1 MTGAAGTVALL
12 LAGGWPLALS
22 LLWGVPSLRPRVS
35 RLAPWAALPALLVSL
50 FGAPGFTVDLSW
62 LLFGARLGLTP
73 TTQVFLF
80 LTALIWTAAGIHW
93 RTHRRDGDHCERF
106 CVLWLLTLTGNL
118 GLILALDVALFYT
131 SFALMTFSAYGLIVH
146 NGSEAARRAGRVYLV
161 LGVIG
166 ESLILIG
173 LLLAARAT
181 EAPLLPML
189 ADLPDAIAGSEHR
202 DLIMAS
208 LWLGFGVKAGLPLLH
223 FSLPLAYAES
233 PVPVAAALA
242 GAMIKAGLLGW
253 LVTLPLGAAGLQG
266 WGWILLGTG
275 LFAAFAGALVGVQQ
289 SRPQLVLAYS
299 SISQMGLIS
308 VALGAWMFEPALGP
322 AMAAA
327 ITVYALHHALA
338 KGALFLGIG
347 VAHHRTRMPV
357 MLWIGLAFPA
367 LALVGLMPSGL
378 LAKGSLKNFAATGAS
393 LLDAFP
399 QLPTLLALA
408 AVGTSVLM
416 ARHFWLLRLD
426 TGRDAAPPGGWH
438 GWMLLT
444 GASVF
449 AVFLLPW
456 WGVEGHWPDT
466 VKSLFGIVWP
476 VLLGVALS
484 VVASR
489 RLQPWPIPPGDVLV
503 LLTPLPG
510 LAVRAGRALGVT
522 GPAARRLLRHWQAR
536 ALARYMRA
544 DHRFGRFS
552 EHLWRRDAS
561 LLFVLL
567 LALVASIGALG
578 FAR

>member
-1 MTGAAGTVALL
+1 MTGGAGAIALL
-12 LAGGWPLALS
+12 LAGGVPLALS
-22 LLWGVPSLRPRVS
+22 LLWGLPSLRPRI
-35 RLAPWAALPALLVSL
+35 RQLAPWAALPALALSL
-50 FGAPGFTVDLSW
+50 FGAPGSTVDLGW

-80 LTALIWTAAGIHW
+80 LTALVWTAAGIHW
-93 RTHRRDGDHCERF
+93 RAHRRNGDHCERF

-146 NGSEAARRAGRVYLV
+146 SGSAAARRAGRVYLV

-166 ESLILIG
+166 ESLILVG
-173 LLLAARAT
+173 LLIAAQAT
-181 EAPLLPML
+181 DAPLLPML
-189 ADLPDAIAGSEHR
+189 ADLPDAIAGSQHR

-233 PVPVAAALA
+233 PLPVATALA
-242 GAMIKAGLLGW
+242 GAMLNAGLLGW

-275 LFAAFAGALVGVQQ
+275 LFAAFAGAVVGVHQN
-289 SRPQLVLAYS
+289 RPQLVLAYS
-299 SISQMGLIS
+299 SISQMGLIT
-308 VALGAWMFEPALGP
+308 VAIGAWLFEPALGP

-347 VAHHRTRMPV
+347 VAGHRTRAPT
-357 MLWIGLAFPA
+357 MLWIGLALPA

-378 LAKGSLKNFAATGAS
+378 LAKGSLKNFASAGAP

-399 QLPTLLALA
+399 QLLTLLALA
-408 AVGTSVLM
+408 AVGTTVLM
-416 ARHFWLLRLD
+416 ARHLWLLRLE
-426 TGRDAAPPGGWH
+426 TARDDAPPGGWH
-438 GWMLLT
+438 GWILLT
-444 GASVF
+444 AASVF

-456 WGVEGHWPDT
+456 WGIDGHWPDT
-466 VKSLFGIVWP
+466 AKSLFGVVWP

-484 VVASR
+484 VVAWR
-489 RLQPWPIPPGDVLV
+489 QFRPWPIPPADVLV

-510 LAVRAGRALGVT
+510 MALRAGRALGVT

-536 ALARYMRA
+536 ALARYMSV
-544 DHRFGRFS
+544 DHRFGRFT

-561 LLFVLL
+561 LLFTLL
-567 LALVASIGALG
+567 LALVASIGILG
-578 FAR
+578 FAY

>member
-1 MTGAAGTVALL
+1 MTGGAGTLVLL

-22 LLWGVPSLRPRVS
+22 LLWALPSLRPRVG
-35 RLAPWAALPALLVSL
+35 RLAPWAALPALLLSL
-50 FGAPGFTVDLSW
+50 VGAGGSTVELSW
-62 LLFGARLGLTP
+62 LLFGAQLGLTP

-93 RTHRRDGDHCERF
+93 HTHRRDGDHWERF

-118 GLILALDVALFYT
+118 GLILSLDVALFYT
-131 SFALMTFSAYGLIVH
+131 SFALMTFAAYGLIMH
-146 NGSEAARRAGRVYLV
+146 DGSQAALRAGRVYLV

-166 ESLILIG
+166 ESLILVG

-181 EAPLLPML
+181 ESPLLPML
-189 ADLPDAIAGSEHR
+189 ADLPEAIARSDHR
-202 DLIMAS
+202 NLIMAS

-223 FSLPLAYAES
+223 FSLPLAYADS
-233 PVPVAAALA
+233 PLPVATALA

-275 LFAAFAGALVGVQQ
+275 LFAAFAGALVGVHQN
-289 SRPQLVLAYS
+289 RPQLVLAYS
-299 SISQMGLIS
+299 SISQMGLMS
-308 VALGAWMFEPALGP
+308 VALGAWLFEPALGP

-338 KGALFLGIG
+338 KGALFLGTG
-347 VAHHRTRMPV
+347 VAAHRTRTPV
-357 MLWIGLAFPA
+357 VLWIGLALPA

-378 LAKGSLKNFAATGAS
+378 LAKGSLKNLADAGAP

-399 QLPTLLALA
+399 QLLTLLALA
-408 AVGTSVLM
+408 AVGTTVLM
-416 ARHFWLLRLD
+416 ARHLWLLRLE
-426 TGRDAAPPGGWH
+426 TGRDDVPPGGWH
-438 GWMLLT
+438 GWTLLT

-456 WGVEGHWPDT
+456 WGIDGAWPDT
-466 VKSLFGIVWP
+466 AKSLFSIVWP
-476 VLLGVALS
+476 VLLGTALS
-484 VVASR
+484 VFAWR
-489 RLQPWPIPPGDVLV
+489 WLRLWPIPPGDVLV

-510 LAVRAGRALGVT
+510 MAQRAGRALGVT

-536 ALARYMRA
+536 MLARYMRA
-544 DHRFGRFS
+544 DHRFGRFT

-561 LLFVLL
+561 LLFALI

-578 FAR
+578 FV